1 MDRRS
6 ELLQKECPIAIV
18 QDVVA
23 GKWKLLIIWRLK
35 DGIKRFGELQRS
47 LGDIRQSTLTIQ
59 LRELERDG
67 LVHRTV
73 YKEVPPKV
81 EYSLTDVGREF
92 LKAMAKLGEWGFF
105 YIDYLNQRE
114 LAAKGKTP
122 YPSEGG
128 SCL

>member
-6 ELLQKECPIAIV
+6 ELLRKECPIAIV
-18 QDVVA
+18 QEVVA

-47 LGDIRQSTLTIQ
+47 LGDIRQSTLTMQ
-59 LRELERDG
+59 LRELEQDG
-67 LVHRTV
+67 LVRRTV

-105 YIDYLNQRE
+105 YIDYLKHSEPLN
-114 LAAKGKTP
+114 KGEAP
-122 YPSEGG
+122 YLPEGG